1 MTSVFAFAKTVAF
14 PDRTEMASNMSD
26 CPIAESASPTRVHL
40 ALGGNIGD
48 RAANLAAAIAR
59 LGAAVR
65 IDQTSAVYETA
76 PMYVTDQ
83 PAFLNMAVSGMT
95 TLAPPALLAFVKEI
109 EAALG
114 REQGGLR
121 FGPRPIDIDILL
133 YGEVTMADPTL
144 EIPHPRIAERAFV
157 LCPLA
162 DVAAAVTHPTL
173 GRTIAALL
181 VEVPGR
187 DTVLRIAESLDR
199 L

>member
-1 MTSVFAFAKTVAF
+1 MTRVFAFAKTVACS
-14 PDRTEMASNMSD
+14 DCSEMASDMPD
-26 CPIAESASPTRVHL
+26 RPTAETASSTRVHL

-48 RAANLAAAIAR
+48 RAVNLAEAIRR
-59 LGAAVR
+59 LGEAVR

-83 PAFLNMAVSGMT
+83 PAFLNMAVSGVT
-95 TLAPPALLAFVKEI
+95 SLAPLALLAFVKEI

-133 YGEVTMADPTL
+133 YGEVTMAEPAL

-162 DVAAAVTHPTL
+162 DVAADVAHPLL
-173 GRTIAALL
+173 GRTIAELMA
-181 VEVPGR
+181 EVSGR
-187 DTVLRIAESLDR
+187 DTVLRIAESLGR